1 MAKAISKTTPKKRHI
16 ASTGALA
23 ATEIAGDVAAFTG
36 IGFTAAQWEVVQQM
50 LRRRRWQEDR
60 LNPIFQKRWGGS
72 APSREQL
79 TDPDLIATVLVD
91 CLRCGMT
98 HPPSPDTILRRAGR
112 KPRSPA
118 RRKRKT

>member
-1 MAKAISKTTPKKRHI
+1 M
-16 ASTGALA
+16 LA
-23 ATEIAGDVAAFTG
+23 ATEIADVAAFTG

-50 LRRRRWQEDR
+50 LQQKLRRRRWQEDR
-60 LNPIFQKRWGGS
+60 LNPIFQERWGAS

-79 TDPDLIATVLVD
+79 PDSDLIAIVLDD
-91 CLRCGMT
+91 CRRRGMT
-98 HPPSPDTILRRAGR
+98 HLPSVDTILRKADR